1 MDTVKQVTIYSAK
14 CMSCGSQQT
23 HYAALKRKLGEAN
36 YKVIDTNLSHY
47 FTGSDIEMV
56 KAEIAEHIK
65 IMKTLEMPMDTLSP
79 VVDIYDPETK
89 EHTYSRLDAY

>member
-1 MDTVKQVTIYSAK
+1 MKQVTIYSSK
-14 CMSCGSQQT
+14 CLSCGSQQT
-23 HYAALKRKLGEAN
+23 HYAALKRKLGDAN
-36 YKVIDTNLSHY
+36 YKVIDTNIDHY
-47 FTGSDIEMV
+47 FTGSDIEMI

-65 IMKTLEMPMDTLSP
+65 IMKTLEMPMDTLGS